1 MPPAASSASASAPGT
16 PASLPRELG
25 LLVVLASLWAASYTF
40 IRIAVTTI
48 PPITLIAARTVIAGT
63 ILLAILH
70 WRGESM
76 PRDRQSWRKFLF
88 QACFNSVIPFT
99 LIAWGQQ
106 TTSASLATILGSTSP
121 IFIFLLTVLVTRHE
135 SVTGRKLFGVLA
147 GIAGICLIVG
157 YQALGGLGLALWSQL
172 AILVSALSF
181 GVAAIYGRRFQGMSP
196 LVPAAG
202 SLLAGAAVLIPFS
215 LVIDRPWT
223 LHPSAASIAALLGLS
238 VFSTAL
244 AFVVYFRLLQTLG
257 SLGTSAQAY
266 LRVPIGVALGVLLL
280 GEQLPPS
287 AWLGLLCV
295 LAGVVAMTL
304 PARPR

>member
-1 MPPAASSASASAPGT
+1 MPPAV
-16 PASLPRELG
+16 PASPAPSSLPQEIA
-25 LLVVLASLWAASYTF
+25 LLLALATLWAASYTF
-40 IRIAVTTI
+40 IRIAVPTI
-48 PPITLIAARTVIAGT
+48 PPVTLIAARTVIAGA
-63 ILLAILH
+63 ILLAILR

-76 PRDRQSWRKFLF
+76 PGDRASWRKFLF

-121 IFIFLLTVLVTRHE
+121 IFIFLLTVLVTHHE
-135 SVTGRKLFGVLA
+135 TVTGRKLFGVVA
-147 GIAGICLIVG
+147 GIVGICLIIG
-157 YQALGGLGLALWSQL
+157 YQALAGLGLALWSQL

-181 GVAAIYGRRFQGMSP
+181 GVAAIYGRRFQAMSP

-202 SLLAGAAVLIPFS
+202 SLLCGAAVLIPIS
-215 LVIDRPWT
+215 LIVDQPWT
-223 LHPSAASIAALLGLS
+223 LQPSAAAIGALLGLA

-244 AFVVYFRLLQTLG
+244 AFVIYFRLLQTLG

-266 LRVPIGVALGVLLL
+266 LRVPIGVALGVTLL
-280 GEQLPPS
+280 GEQLPAT

-295 LAGVVAMTL
+295 LVGVVAMTV
-304 PARPR
+304 PAGRR